1 MNRNEKFILIFLLLG
16 IWVGALWYLQPQLLS
31 SSKTSIPEKT
41 PVIDTLIQEQK
52 VINNIDDSIEP
63 IPMFTGFVFEEAA
76 YPPEPI
82 GPVEILCGEFRCYGP
97 QEFLDLYDTFE
108 KEKTHLVFIDTYS
121 YGIQS
126 VDDYLKQKAIER
138 GYQQRSF
145 TDESLLVSF
154 ENVQTRPEIRD
165 AYVSLR
171 NEMLKQNI
179 RLHLVS
185 GHRSASDQRRIF
197 IDKMDISEPA
207 TIISGIHDEAIE
219 QILARSALPGF
230 SKHHSGYAV
239 DFGCGNDYLVYSFA
253 ETECYEW
260 MSDNN
265 FESIKKYGF
274 IPSYPDGV
282 ENQGPNPEPW
292 EYVWV
297 GSDFLE

>member
-1 MNRNEKFILIFLLLG
+1 
-16 IWVGALWYLQPQLLS
+16 
-31 SSKTSIPEKT
+31 
-41 PVIDTLIQEQK
+41 
-52 VINNIDDSIEP
+52 
-63 IPMFTGFVFEEAA
+63 
-76 YPPEPI
+76 
-82 GPVEILCGEFRCYGP
+82 
-97 QEFLDLYDTFE
+97 
-108 KEKTHLVFIDTYS
+108 
-121 YGIQS
+121 
-126 VDDYLKQKAIER
+126 
-138 GYQQRSF
+138 
-145 TDESLLVSF
+145 
-154 ENVQTRPEIRD
+154 
-165 AYVSLR
+165 
-171 NEMLKQNI
+171 MLKQNI